1 MGVKGKYF
9 RMAGRGMRR
18 SAFVCGVTGGYSG
31 LCRPQ
36 DRKRMEPAFAF
47 MPLYSI
53 DKVLLFLVLDSW
65 GRCKAQGKVTQGA
78 CNCISEK
85 WCVISAL

>member
-1 MGVKGKYF
+1 MCVGLLEATQASVGHKTGKGWIPLLLF
-9 RMAGRGMRR
+9 
-18 SAFVCGVTGGYSG
+18 
-31 LCRPQ
+31 L
-36 DRKRMEPAFAF
+36 
-47 MPLYSI
+47 PLYST

-65 GRCKAQGKVTQGA
+65 GRCKAEEKVTEGA